1 MNELIYIG
9 AVLVGATTLLIE
21 AFRNFNS
28 QTGNHPFS
36 LHPIL
41 RDVEVRNLCTTGEV
55 IAGFAFYSAM
65 YLIVY
70 TVVLGSAEIYQLLVS
85 ASNARNEIGATDN
98 VLTVTDP
105 SLLSATN
112 YGKPIFVSA
121 LLISFLSIGAV
132 KPIEATMR
140 GLAHRLAG
148 IPRGVYKVIESLR
161 DVSYTEFIEH
171 QPGPLVMAFHEAT
184 GSLFKDGQLDPRFR
198 LIRSEY
204 SSIEDSLATIDYLS
218 AATNDTNRMLY
229 FPLYQISELTSLSSR
244 LETEL
249 AALRTAIGEL
259 ATEIQASAQPGEA
272 GPRDIDTQK
281 LWGLFSNLGG
291 LSANTRSNTMAVF
304 AVFFVRNNRSVF
316 SQGSLLTRKVAGNAP
331 ARTPMEKTVRRI
343 QERYN
348 SEQNAFGI
356 SLFLAVIVGAV
367 LTFTLYDQWT
377 GWKAA
382 GNDSLYSEELA
393 AAKRNFDPL
402 KTKCTLARADC
413 EKAEAIGLYR
423 ASQRNNL
430 VKFAVWDTVHSGV
443 IVLLGVFF
451 VLIGREVRIE
461 QQSWRTEWRFYH
473 FPFLALLSMS
483 FMSGLIAVFASA
495 AVKFLQLGWD
505 VGFKLTQTQ
514 IIALFEQSGVFF
526 AFQFGSGLILAFAAL
541 VIMDKHRQLHLM
553 ATIAISLVF
562 GVIYALYTRIVI
574 FISYEGAASTP
585 PGVPFSLELR
595 DTIMLSTV
603 PLLFMVLFAILLE
616 TTEAGDRLA
625 EPEAAR

>member
-1 MNELIYIG
+1 MNDLIYIG
-9 AVLVGATTLLIE
+9 SVLVGATTLLIE

-98 VLTVTDP
+98 VLAVTDP

-161 DVSYTEFIEH
+161 DVSYTEFIER

-184 GSLFKDGQLDPRFR
+184 ASLFKDGQLDPRFR

-204 SSIEDSLATIDYLS
+204 SSIEDSLATIDYL
-218 AATNDTNRMLY
+218 AVATNDTNRMLY
-229 FPLYQISELTSLSSR
+229 FPLYQISELTSLSSK

-259 ATEIQASAQPGEA
+259 ATEIKASAPLSDGT
-272 GPRDIDTQK
+272 PDIDTQK

-316 SQGSLLTRKVAGNAP
+316 SQGNLLTRKVTGSGP

-356 SLFLAVIVGAV
+356 SLFVAVIVGAI

-382 GNDSLYSEELA
+382 GNESLYSEELA
-393 AAKRNFDPL
+393 SAKRDFDSAK
-402 KTKCTLARADC
+402 KTCTRPRADC
-413 EKAEAIGLYR
+413 EKAEAISRYR
-423 ASQRNNL
+423 ASQRDNL
-430 VKFAVWDTVHSGV
+430 VKFAVWDTVHSGL

-495 AVKFLQLGWD
+495 AVRFLQLGWD
-505 VGFKLTQTQ
+505 VGFRLTQTQ
-514 IIALFEQSGVFF
+514 IIDLFEQSGVFF

-541 VIMDKHRQLHLM
+541 VIMDKHRQLRLM
-553 ATIAISLVF
+553 ATIAISLLF
-562 GVIYALYTRIVI
+562 GAIYVVYTRIVI

-585 PGVPFSLELR
+585 PGVPFSLEFR

-603 PLLFMVLFAILLE
+603 PLLFMILFAILLE
-616 TTEAGDRLA
+616 TTEAGDRLV